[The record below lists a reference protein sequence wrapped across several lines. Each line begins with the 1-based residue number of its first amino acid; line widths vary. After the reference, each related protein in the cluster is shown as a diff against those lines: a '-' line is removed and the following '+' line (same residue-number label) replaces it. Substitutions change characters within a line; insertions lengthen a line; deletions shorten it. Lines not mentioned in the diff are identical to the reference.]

1 MSSANPKALP
11 PDGGGYRYALAPR
24 PSGYTGNLE
33 LTEEL
38 FNNMTLKF
46 VGNVQWIQDNVRRNR
61 TQITAVRTTEGTHP
75 PGSEWTKV
83 PVPECITARNTG
95 GGDLSP
101 CLGFQYA
108 PPCYNCYG
116 QFGDPSNK
124 VWHAA
129 GRDDA
134 AFDMSI
140 VDKIQVPKNIVSRQT
155 LLLFVRAG

>member
-1 MSSANPKALP
+1 MLILSRLDRACRHKSEKHHH
-11 PDGGGYRYALAPR
+11 
-24 PSGYTGNLE
+24 
-33 LTEEL
+33 
-38 FNNMTLKF
+38 
-46 VGNVQWIQDNVRRNR
+46 RR
-61 TQITAVRTTEGTHP
+61 
-75 PGSEWTKV
+75 
-83 PVPECITARNTG
+83 G

-140 VDKIQVPKNIVSRQT
+140 VDKVQVPKNIVSRQT